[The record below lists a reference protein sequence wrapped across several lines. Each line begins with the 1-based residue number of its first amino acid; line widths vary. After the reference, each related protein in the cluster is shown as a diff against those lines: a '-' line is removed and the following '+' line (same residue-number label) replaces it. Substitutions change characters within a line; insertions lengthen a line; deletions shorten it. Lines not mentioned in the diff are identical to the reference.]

1 MPINTV
7 DFVSPINVIAT
18 VTTFFDGEIDLDPAS
33 SHNANTF
40 IQANRYFC
48 PENQGLKQDWKA
60 KCVYLYP
67 PRDLLTGIE
76 QPPDRSLWTKKKRFV
91 KSAQRVWMEE
101 MLRKYTLGEFE
112 EGILFLT
119 STDVALIAAQKIGL
133 DLPMCILKEHPKL
146 RSDDKEFNKINTNK
160 IYGFIYYFPSPHKA
174 DRKILEFSALFST
187 LGRVYI

>member
-1 MPINTV
+1 MPINAI
-7 DFVSPINVIAT
+7 DFVSPVDVIAT
-18 VTTFFDGEIDLDPAS
+18 VTAFFDGEIDLDPAS

-48 PENQGLKQDWKA
+48 PEHQGLKQDWKA
-60 KCVYLYP
+60 KSVYLYP

-76 QPPDRSLWTKKKRFV
+76 QPPDRSLWAKKKRFV

-101 MLRKYTLGEFE
+101 MLRKYILGEFE

-119 STDVALIAAQKIGL
+119 STDVALLAAQKIGM

-146 RSDDKEFNKINTNK
+146 RNDDKDFSRVSTNK
-160 IYGFIYYFPSPHKA
+160 IYGFIYYFPSPNAA
-174 DRKILEFSALFST
+174 DRKILEFSSLFSI

>member
-1 MPINTV
+1 
-7 DFVSPINVIAT
+7 
-18 VTTFFDGEIDLDPAS
+18 
-33 SHNANTF
+33 
-40 IQANRYFC
+40 
-48 PENQGLKQDWKA
+48 
-60 KCVYLYP
+60 
-67 PRDLLTGIE
+67 
-76 QPPDRSLWTKKKRFV
+76 
-91 KSAQRVWMEE
+91 MEE

>member
-1 MPINTV
+1 MPINAI
-7 DFVSPINVIAT
+7 DFVSPVDVIAT
-18 VTTFFDGEIDLDPAS
+18 VTAFFDGEIDLDPAS

-48 PENQGLKQDWKA
+48 PEHQGLKQDWKA
-60 KCVYLYP
+60 KSVYLYP

-76 QPPDRSLWTKKKRFV
+76 QPPDRSLWAKKKRFV

-101 MLRKYTLGEFE
+101 MLRKYILGEFE

-119 STDVALIAAQKIGL
+119 STDVALLATQKRGM

-146 RSDDKEFNKINTNK
+146 RNDDKDFSRVSTNK
-160 IYGFIYYFPSPHKA
+160 IYGFIYYFPSPNAA
-174 DRKILEFSALFST
+174 DRKILEFSSLFSI